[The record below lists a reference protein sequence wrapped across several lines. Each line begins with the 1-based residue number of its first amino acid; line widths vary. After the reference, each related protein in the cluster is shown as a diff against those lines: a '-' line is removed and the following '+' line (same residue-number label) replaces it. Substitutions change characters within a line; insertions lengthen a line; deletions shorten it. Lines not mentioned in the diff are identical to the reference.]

1 MNKLKIKRG
10 KKYLIKPIDAYGT
23 VINIRKDDLGE
34 EIIDLE
40 LDDGDTYVARTFE
53 LSK

>member
-1 MNKLKIKRG
+1 MEKATRPIGIYG
-10 KKYLIKPIDAYGT
+10 K

-40 LDDGDTYVARTFE
+40 LEDGDSYIARNFE
-53 LSK
+53 LSKNEA